1 MPTGLNASAQRRYDL
16 DWLRIAALG
25 LLILTHTGY
34 VYQTMPWRTQ
44 SEHAGLWGDLLVEAM
59 APWRISVVFFIAGA
73 ASRFM
78 LDKHDLGGFVQ
89 NRVLRLMVPFAMAVI
104 VLVPPML
111 YISEPQL
118 RGANYLDF
126 LAHAGLRSH
135 EVYSVWLPDLGHVWF
150 LPYVFLYAL
159 IAGLAWFHAR
169 PAFEAVHSWINT
181 RPVAVL
187 IAGAA
192 LMLIIADALLKPVF
206 GRTNMLVDDPTSHV
220 RSIPMF
226 FLGLMLARP
235 SGFWTRLHAAG
246 VWLFPAVVV
255 LLAIVMGL
263 AVVQSQSPAFPG
275 IRQLTG
281 IADGA
286 YGAASVFA
294 ILSLASRFLVKPG
307 QSLSYFGDAIMPV
320 YLMHQPV
327 IVFVGDALNGAGLP
341 LWAEFG
347 LIFGLAIGFPLIVYH
362 FFVRHIGILRVVC
375 GLKPRAVRALPAPV
389 AS

>member
-1 MPTGLNASAQRRYDL
+1 MISTGCA
-16 DWLRIAALG
+16 LRLSDCCPHPHG
-25 LLILTHTGY
+25 LCLPETL
-34 VYQTMPWRTQ
+34 PWRTQ
-44 SEHAGLWGDLLVEAM
+44 SEHAGLWGDLLIEAM

-73 ASRFM
+73 ATRFM
-78 LDKHDLGGFVQ
+78 LDKHDFGGFLQ
-89 NRVLRLMVPFAMAVI
+89 NRVLRLIVPFVMAVI
-104 VLVPPML
+104 ALVPLML

-118 RGANYLDF
+118 RGANYLEF
-126 LAHAGLRSH
+126 LANAGLRSH
-135 EVYSVWLPDLGHVWF
+135 EVYSVWLPHLGHVWF

-159 IAGLAWFHAR
+159 LAGLAWFNAR
-169 PAFEAVHSWINT
+169 PAFEAVHGWINT

-187 IAGAA
+187 VAGAA
-192 LMLIIADALLKPVF
+192 LMLIIADAGLKPVF
-206 GRTNMLVDDPTSHV
+206 GRTNMPVDDPTSHV

-235 SGFWTRLHAAG
+235 SGFWERLRSAG
-246 VWLFPAVVV
+246 IWLFPAVVV

-263 AVVQSQSPAFPG
+263 AALQSLSPAFPW

-286 YGAASVFA
+286 YGAVSVFA
-294 ILSLASRFLVKPG
+294 ILSLASRFLTKPG

-327 IVFVGDALNGAGLP
+327 IVFVGDSINGLGLP

-347 LIFGLAIGFPLIVYH
+347 LIFGLAVGFPLLVYH
-362 FFVRHIGILRVVC
+362 FIVRHTGILRVLC
-375 GLKPRAVRALPAPV
+375 GLKPHATHTLPAP
-389 AS
+389 AAP

>member
-1 MPTGLNASAQRRYDL
+1 MPTSLNGSAQRRHDL

-34 VYQTMPWRTQ
+34 VYQTMSWRTQ
-44 SEHAGLWGDLLVEAM
+44 SEHAGLWGDLLIEAM

-89 NRVLRLMVPFAMAVI
+89 NRVLRLLVPFGVAVI
-104 VLVPPML
+104 ALVPTML
-111 YISEPQL
+111 YIAEPQL

-126 LAHAGLRSH
+126 LANSGLRSH
-135 EVYSVWLPDLGHVWF
+135 EVYSIWLPDLGHVWF

-159 IAGLAWFHAR
+159 IAGLAWFRAR
-169 PAFEAVHSWINT
+169 RSFEAVQAWINT
-181 RPVAVL
+181 RPVAV
-187 IAGAA
+187 IVAGAA
-192 LMLIIADALLKPVF
+192 LMLIISDAVFKPVF
-206 GRTNMLVDDPTSHV
+206 GRTNMLIDDPAGHV

-235 SGFWTRLHAAG
+235 SGFWTRLRSAG
-246 VWLFPAVVV
+246 VWLFPAVAV
-255 LLAIVMGL
+255 LFAVAMALATL
-263 AVVQSQSPAFPG
+263 QTQLPAFPG

-281 IADGA
+281 LADGA
-286 YGAASVFA
+286 ATVFA
-294 ILSLASRFLVKPG
+294 ILSLASRFLARPG
-307 QSLSYFGDAIMPV
+307 PSLSYLGDAIMPI

-327 IVFVGDALNGAGLP
+327 IVFVGDSLNGAGLP

-347 LIFGLAIGFPLIVYH
+347 LIFGLAVGFPLFVYH
-362 FFVRHIGILRVVC
+362 FVVRQSSILRVLC
-375 GLKPRAVRALPAPV
+375 GLKPHPPHALPAPA